1 MRRLPKFVKLIFA
14 TVMTLGMYTGITYGG
29 RDGPPRIMEH
39 PESQRNVYGANV
51 EFSITA
57 TGRNLKYQWQY
68 KPRIKG
74 GTWTNSTDSGAT
86 TNKLKLVANDQNE
99 YLYRCLV
106 SDDTY
111 SGDKAIMSNAASLYV
126 LDDQIFE
133 IKYVNETPTAPVIT
147 TQPLSQMLS
156 VGEKATFTV
165 EATGTD
171 LTYQWQYKSSLPNSA
186 WTNLTRNDGTGFD
199 TNTFTTAVLT
209 GTQDHYQ
216 YRCLVRS
223 TNYYYGDENAKESD
237 SATLQV
243 TSKGYVDIQYIN
255 EEYEI
260 VEQPASQSVYAGTTV
275 KFRVDTTG
283 STNLTYRW
291 LYKAPGTNTSWTE
304 VPDSMGNGA
313 KTAELTISPV
323 KEEYENYQFRCSVG
337 GEYYKYEEAKLSS
350 VATLLLLS
358 ETQIAD
364 VQYDNSKLMITEW
377 TIPADN
383 TVIKL
388 PVQGTGLNITVDWGD
403 GTATETVTTQ
413 FPSHTYATAGVYEI
427 AVAGECPEWGYSSYS
442 LPGRTSNYYT
452 YTQYLTKVKQFGEL
466 NATKY
471 GFTYCEKLTEVSGDN
486 LVTDKT
492 FEKVTSMAYMFNFC
506 SGLTTLDASN
516 FNTSNVTN
524 MSWMFQYCKNLISL
538 DLSNFDTS
546 KVTDM
551 SYMFSYC
558 NSLTSLNISNFNTS
572 NVIGMT
578 WMFYD
583 CRNLTSLDL
592 SSFNTSKVTS
602 MLYMF
607 SNCSSTTSLDVSNFD
622 TSKVTNMKNMFS
634 NCKSL
639 TSLDV
644 SSFNTSNTQ
653 KMISMFS
660 NCQSLTSLDVSNFD
674 TSSVDN
680 MESMF
685 SGCTNLKS
693 ILLSE
698 KFTVYSGT
706 TNMFSNCSKLTAVI
720 TTSPT
725 PVANQFKGLLPETA
739 TLYVPNGAEDTYKA
753 TLSGDTSLSQIK
765 PIIEPVGKTNMTLK
779 LGEEYTEQGCTVAGF
794 TEADSKYYTC
804 YGYTLAQEGTVDTS
818 KEGTYKVKYTLTKDG
833 TETSSEVRN
842 VDVVDKSKYMIT
854 EWNVSGDAGL
864 TVTLPVSG
872 TGLNITVDWGDGSA
886 IETITTEY
894 PTHTY
899 AQTGVYEISVLGN
912 CPEWGYSAYGEP
924 GDEYNTHMQY
934 LTKIKQFGELNAIK
948 YGFKWCGNLMEVS
961 GENLAT
967 ENTFK
972 NVTSMDNMFIGCG
985 NEKFTELKLNCFKT
999 STVTSMRNMFNNC
1012 VNLVTLDLNGFDT
1025 SNVTNMMAMFS
1036 CCKKLKNLDI
1046 STFNTSNVENMN
1058 SMFGSCEEMTSID
1071 VSNLDTSKAKNMGG
1085 MFQRCLKLESIDLSS
1100 FNTQNV
1106 ETLGWMFAG
1115 CTSLE
1120 TLDLSNFNTSKV
1132 TNMMAMFR
1140 NGGMKSINL
1149 SSFDTSK
1156 VTTMEE
1162 MFAYSKIEKIDVS
1175 NFNTSNVT
1183 NMRGMFGSCQLTAL
1197 DLRNFDTSKVTDM
1210 HGMFSWS
1217 KIETLDISNFDTSNV
1232 YRETNANV
1240 ETSTGIDDLTRGA
1253 SRLKSILIGDK
1264 FIIPEGANNNV
1275 FHNKTSAIITTSPTP
1290 VANQFKGL
1298 IPETTTLYV
1307 QNGSE
1312 DAYRTTLSGDTSS
1325 SKIKPII
1332 EPIGES
1338 SVRVVQG
1345 SEYIDEGC
1353 TVAGFTGVDSIYYTC
1368 YGYGVSSTS
1377 DVDTTTTGN
1386 YKVRYSLTKDGTG
1399 FSNAERDVEVLEMP
1413 NVPTNF
1419 KASDAT
1425 SADKINLTW
1434 ETNGMA
1440 ETTKCKLEYL
1450 DDTGAWKK
1458 LSDNATSPYIH
1469 SGLSSNKAYEY
1480 RISAV
1485 TKDDVQS
1492 KFAYAIGRTAYDE
1505 LEIIIR
1511 NDKIAP
1517 IIEFI
1522 EMTPEAEYIASN
1534 NTIKIKFKA
1543 EDINYKYEESDIK
1556 AEDIVIKVGGIVNS
1570 DATKKI
1576 TKLKTTNGEE
1586 YELEL
1591 SNVTGVGKL
1600 ELVIPK
1606 DKIVDKAGN
1615 KNIETTLDIP
1625 TFVANGGISDSKPTV
1640 TVDENEITI
1649 INNQTSI
1656 AEIVKIEYQYR
1667 ISGDTE
1673 FTTIPNGASG
1683 DTATSNI
1690 LKDALA
1696 DTYYEIRTVV
1706 EDSTGNKKESKTVTV
1721 KTSSLDSSLISIS
1734 INPTTLT
1741 SGDVT
1746 ATITYNSKFHKEY
1759 STDGTN
1765 YISLTNGN
1773 TKELIIKANLT
1784 IYARL
1789 TDGKNYSDVV
1799 TYEVN
1804 NIDKERPIIGKVEV
1818 SPSGKS
1824 NSKQIIATDVKDI
1837 GVSGIKGYYISKTA
1851 DLDNPTWVSFE
1862 GTSFAYTIKENG
1874 TYYVW
1879 VSDNVGNISEAEI
1892 VIATGIVSGVGNI
1905 TYNEEMEISVGET
1918 AKIEITYTGEAMSES
1933 YSSSNSSIVKV
1944 EKNIR
1949 QIEGVSV
1956 GVANVVVVIKDYDGT
1971 EHQVIIKVTVKP
1983 TELQAKLMSDGVDY
1997 NGEWT
2002 NKDVNAILT
2011 TNGTKPFE
2019 YKEKESKNGAWTKPE
2034 NVSVDSITGL
2044 TTITYSGDYSGEK
2057 YFVGMN
2063 KDGNIVTSEA
2073 GAFVVR
2079 LDKTAPT
2086 IGAAKKTPGTNSID
2100 VAIIGATDN
2109 LSGIKEYEIG
2119 IYKDNVCL
2127 GTYKGASGEAT
2138 FIQLSSSTTYQ
2149 IKYKITD
2156 NAGNETDMIDGG
2168 SETTGIIRKVVT
2180 YDYAT
2185 NGGTSVSLAS
2195 EERIAGTMID
2205 LTVTATKPGYN
2216 FKGWAKTP
2224 SGDVLTSLVMPEE
2237 DITLYA
2243 IFKDED
2249 APNVEDK
2256 SYETVDGELNII
2268 LKPSDD
2274 GSGIGGYAV
2283 TTDDGTPNKWEMKEP
2298 DADGFVRIT
2307 VPGTNKYYVWIKD
2320 LEGNFVRYEQI
2331 AIKDI
2336 FAPTGKIEV
2345 KENIV
2350 NDLPYANRNEV
2361 NLKITA
2367 EDNESKPED
2376 IKIAIYNEEEYKNIK
2391 SYTSI
2396 NFAYNYVDGG
2406 LETKHQTTPGD
2417 GLKRIYVIFKDKA
2430 GNISMTIKQLP

>member
-29 RDGPPRIMEH
+29 DGTPPKITVQ

-57 TGRNLKYQWQY
+57 TGENLKYQWQY

-126 LDDQIFE
+126 IDDQIFE
-133 IKYVNETPTAPVIT
+133 IKYVSETPTAPVIT
-147 TQPLSQMLS
+147 IQPLSQMLS

-186 WTNLTRNDGTGFD
+186 WTNLTKSDGTGFD

-291 LYKAPGTNTSWTE
+291 LYKAPGTNTTWTE

-350 VATLLLLS
+350 IATLLILS
-358 ETQIAD
+358 ETQIVD

-388 PVQGTGLNITVDWGD
+388 PVQGTVLNITVDWGD

-720 TTSPT
+720 TTSST
-725 PVANQFKGLLPETA
+725 PVENQFKGLLPSTA
-739 TLYVPNGAEDTYKA
+739 TLYVPNGSEEAYKA
-753 TLSGDTSLSQIK
+753 TLSGDTTLSQIK
-765 PIIEPVGKTNMTLK
+765 PIIEPVGETNMTLK

-804 YGYTLAQEGTVDTS
+804 YGYALAQEGTVDTS
-818 KEGTYKVKYTLTKDG
+818 KEGTYTVKYSLTKG
-833 TETSSEVRN
+833 GAETSSGVRN

-854 EWNVSGDAGL
+854 EWNVSGDTGL
-864 TVTLPVSG
+864 TITLPVSG
-872 TGLNITVDWGDGSA
+872 AGLNITVDWGDGSA
-886 IETITTEY
+886 TETITTEY

-899 AQTGVYEISVLGN
+899 AQAGIYEIEVAGN
-912 CPEWGYSAYGEP
+912 CPEWGKISYQEFMAFGETSRN
-924 GDEYNTHMQY
+924 YTYAKY
-934 LTKIKQFGELNAIK
+934 LTNVIQLGELNATK
-948 YGFKWCGNLMEVS
+948 YIFAKC
-961 GENLAT
+961 ENLT
-967 ENTFK
+967 SFKGEKLVSPNTFA
-972 NVTSMDNMFIGCG
+972 NVNTMGYMFWGCT
-985 NEKFTELKLNCFKT
+985 NLK
-999 STVTSMRNMFNNC
+999 
-1012 VNLVTLDLNGFDT
+1012 
-1025 SNVTNMMAMFS
+1025 
-1036 CCKKLKNLDI
+1036 
-1046 STFNTSNVENMN
+1046 E
-1058 SMFGSCEEMTSID
+1058 
-1071 VSNLDTSKAKNMGG
+1071 
-1085 MFQRCLKLESIDLSS
+1085 IDLTN
-1100 FNTQNV
+1100 FDTQNV
-1106 ETLGWMFAG
+1106 TDMNRMFSG
-1115 CTSLE
+1115 CQSLVELDLTSL
-1120 TLDLSNFNTSKV
+1120 
-1132 TNMMAMFR
+1132 
-1140 NGGMKSINL
+1140 
-1149 SSFDTSK
+1149 DTSK
-1156 VTTMEE
+1156 VTDMNETFGYCKNLENLNISNLKTNLVKKMTY
-1162 MFAYSKIEKIDVS
+1162 MFAGCVKLKTLDFSS
-1175 NFNTSNVT
+1175 FNTSNVT
-1183 NMRGMFGSCQLTAL
+1183 NMEWMFGNCANIESL
-1197 DLRNFDTSKVTDM
+1197 DLS
-1210 HGMFSWS
+1210 S
-1217 KIETLDISNFDTSNV
+1217 FDTSNV
-1232 YRETNANV
+1232 KNMALMFNNCGAKTIDVSSFNTANV
-1240 ETSTGIDDLTRGA
+1240 ESMYCMFQLTKVKQIDLSSFKTQNLKSMTGMFAWSSFESLDLSSFDTSNVTGMVDVFKNCGSLGTLDISSFDTTDMTRLVDDKGNVTEGMDGILNGT
-1253 SRLKSILIGDK
+1253 SKLKSIQISDK
-1264 FIIPEGANNNV
+1264 FIIPDGSENV
-1275 FHNKTSAIITTSPTP
+1275 FNNCNSLTAIITTSPTP

-1298 IPETTTLYV
+1298 LPETATLYV
-1307 QNGSE
+1307 PNGAE
-1312 DAYRTTLSGDTSS
+1312 DAYKATLSGDTSS

-1338 SVRVVQG
+1338 GVRVVQG

-1386 YKVRYSLTKDGTG
+1386 YKVRYSLTKDGTD

-1413 NVPTNF
+1413 SAPTNF

-1458 LSDNATSPYIH
+1458 LLDNATSPYIH

-1517 IIEFI
+1517 IIEFV
-1522 EMTPEAEYIASN
+1522 EMTPEAGYIASN

-1570 DATKKI
+1570 DAIKKI

-1615 KNIETTLDIP
+1615 KNIETTLNIP
-1625 TFVANGGISDSKPTV
+1625 TFVANGGISDTKPTV

-1656 AEIVKIEYQYR
+1656 AKIVKIEYQYR

-1721 KTSSLDSSLISIS
+1721 KTSSLDSGLISVS

-1824 NSKQIIATDVKDI
+1824 NSKQIIATDVKDV

-1997 NGEWT
+1997 NGKWT

-2011 TNGTKPFE
+2011 TNGTKPYE

-2034 NVSVDSITGL
+2034 NVSADSITGL

-2109 LSGIKEYEIG
+2109 LSDIKEYEIG

-2205 LTVTATKPGYN
+2205 LTVTATKTGYN

-2237 DITLYA
+2237 DIILYA

-2249 APNVEDK
+2249 APKVEDK

-2283 TTDDGTPNKWEMKEP
+2283 TTDDGTPNRWEMKEP

-2367 EDNESKPED
+2367 EDNESKPEN